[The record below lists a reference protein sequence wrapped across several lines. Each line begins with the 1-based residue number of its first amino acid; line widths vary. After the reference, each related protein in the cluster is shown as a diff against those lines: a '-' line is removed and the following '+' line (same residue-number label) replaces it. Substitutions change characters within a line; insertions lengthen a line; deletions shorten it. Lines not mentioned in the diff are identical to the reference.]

1 MIFINKLINNKDI
14 LTKTILIFFFIA
26 SWFSIGTS
34 FNNLKFIFFN
44 EKITILGIIDAI
56 RVLINL
62 AGFPILLFLFTKQ
75 LFKTKDDIIKSNW
88 LFFVFFSY
96 FLSQIPGLFYTDNS
110 ISNVVYILSAINILM
125 IVSLSVQIFR
135 PNELAW
141 LFYISAFL
149 LLVVLSQAFTRDMI
163 SFIYTPNT
171 RFYGQVN
178 QLIIEGHIRSSGAS
192 RIALLLL
199 IGYSIF
205 IKDSIKPKYIQFIP
219 ILFLSTIIFLY
230 QSRTVIIL
238 LFLFILFYLLFIE
251 NWSFKGLLKYL
262 VICFLI
268 PYLASSYASIIK
280 LQYDLT
286 DKMKRDYQQQVTDKG
301 YEGTLD
307 DFEKEN
313 KKIYILSEDNAICKI
328 IKCKSNQRI
337 VTTKATSG
345 RLSDWKDIFNNF
357 DFNNNLFFGYGSQGD
372 RYLINQTA
380 SNGILYALSSSG
392 IVGLIIFIIFS
403 FIAVIKIFKY
413 FLFND
418 KKNAIYS
425 FSILIIIVI
434 GVRSLIESSYALFGI
449 DFIIFYICL
458 AIVTKFDKI
467 SKQ

>member
-1 MIFINKLINNKDI
+1 
-14 LTKTILIFFFIA
+14 
-26 SWFSIGTS
+26 
-34 FNNLKFIFFN
+34 
-44 EKITILGIIDAI
+44 
-56 RVLINL
+56 
-62 AGFPILLFLFTKQ
+62 
-75 LFKTKDDIIKSNW
+75 
-88 LFFVFFSY
+88 
-96 FLSQIPGLFYTDNS
+96 
-110 ISNVVYILSAINILM
+110 M

-135 PNELAW
+135 PNELVW

-149 LLVVLSQAFTRDMI
+149 LLVVLSQAFIRDMI
-163 SFIYTPNT
+163 SFIYSPNT
-171 RFYGQVN
+171 RFYGQIN

-219 ILFLSTIIFLY
+219 IFFLSTIIFLY
-230 QSRTVIIL
+230 QSRAVIIL
-238 LFLFILFYLLFIE
+238 LTLFILFYLLFIE

-268 PYLASSYASIIK
+268 PYLISSYASSIK

-286 DKMKRDYQQQVTDKG
+286 DKMKRDYQQRVVLDQPFFLPR
-301 YEGTLD
+301 YQGTLD
-307 DFEKEN
+307 DFEKEY
-313 KKIYILSEDNAICKI
+313 KKKYIISEDNAICKI

-345 RLSDWKDIFNNF
+345 RLSDWKGIFNNF

-418 KKNAIYS
+418 KKNAIYN

-458 AIVTKFDKI
+458 TIVTKFDKI